1 MTDKFVKQQQSLL
14 MRGLIDRR
22 QFMTSALAAGVAVP
36 AALGLATQAFAA
48 TPKKGGMMRF
58 GMGHGSTT
66 DTLDPATYENAWSQ
80 NVGYAFSNHLTE
92 VGPNGQLRPELAES
106 YEASASETIL
116 AY

>member
-48 TPKKGGMMRF
+48 TTKKGGMMRF

-66 DTLDPATYENAWSQ
+66 DTLDPATYENAWS
-80 NVGYAFSNHLTE
+80 NIVGYTF
-92 VGPNGQLRPELAES
+92 
-106 YEASASETIL
+106 
-116 AY
+116 

>member
-80 NVGYAFSNHLTE
+80 NVGYAFSNHLT
-92 VGPNGQLRPELAES
+92 
-106 YEASASETIL
+106 
-116 AY
+116 